1 MRLKPTS
8 GITPGRIGAFAAT
21 RTMSAQVRCSTTS
34 TGTKA
39 LRLAI
44 SFSARSR
51 RSGGI
56 ATIRPSRSSTAS
68 TSPACSRTMVIR

>member
-1 MRLKPTS
+1 M
-8 GITPGRIGAFAAT
+8 TPGSAGAFAAT
-21 RTMSAQVRCSTTS
+21 RAMSSQVRCSATT

-51 RSGGI
+51 RSGGMT
-56 ATIRPSRSSTAS
+56 TIRPSRSSTAS
-68 TSPACSRTMVIR
+68 TSPACSRTITMR